1 MNLLPVCVLYTQDD
15 ELVRRVGGY
24 LYSVASV
31 QHVSEPERLES
42 TSRKLDPTLVFMDV
56 RCTDSSDL
64 ISRMKFQMPESL
76 VTVLAVPRSEPALEA
91 ESLGVYAVEDL
102 KVNRLRLHGLVERAF
117 SHLKLVRENRL
128 LRQETI
134 DTGDRGQPTA
144 AARTPANEGSGL
156 FQHQLMHR
164 LFRHFDDVNAMLDNV
179 VEVVQSFARVS
190 RVGIFSRDFESGR
203 YCLKAGIK
211 CFEDS
216 WNLIVSPEDP
226 LVQWLQFN
234 AHLVSRES
242 LAHIRDGQE
251 RVVLDQSLDMLG
263 AELIVPLLAR
273 DRLLGW
279 LFIGH
284 RLTGAPFEENH
295 LEELMALAEHV
306 STSLENALL
315 YSENAVQK
323 TFAETVLQSIPVGI
337 VSVDASGVIRW
348 FNESAAKILEYTGD
362 QLFGQHAAKLG
373 SQLSDMLTG
382 SIAGSS
388 DHELKE
394 WVDPFTKRSIAVSTE
409 RLMNGEDCLGAVAV
423 IKDLTRE
430 RLLTEKQEQLER
442 AVFWTELASAMS
454 HEVRNPLVA
463 VSTFAQLLPERYSDA
478 EFRDQFSDLVEK
490 EVARLNQMVDQID
503 SFANPP
509 HVQQKPVNVEQ
520 VLKKASD
527 LAVLRCPKTGL
538 QIETTAEDGLEVI
551 QGDEQALTECLTHLL
566 VNALESLRNSNS
578 PSVRVSASSMDK
590 AQGGGVVINVRD
602 NGSGISDEILE
613 KIYSPFCTTKAR
625 GIGLGLPIAR
635 RTVTDHNGQ
644 IDVESSDHGT
654 SVTMVLPRRRGETG
668 IKDEAYT
675 GS

>member
-1 MNLLPVCVLYTQDD
+1 
-15 ELVRRVGGY
+15 
-24 LYSVASV
+24 
-31 QHVSEPERLES
+31 
-42 TSRKLDPTLVFMDV
+42 
-56 RCTDSSDL
+56 
-64 ISRMKFQMPESL
+64 
-76 VTVLAVPRSEPALEA
+76 
-91 ESLGVYAVEDL
+91 
-102 KVNRLRLHGLVERAF
+102 
-117 SHLKLVRENRL
+117 
-128 LRQETI
+128 
-134 DTGDRGQPTA
+134 
-144 AARTPANEGSGL
+144 
-156 FQHQLMHR
+156 
-164 LFRHFDDVNAMLDNV
+164 V
-179 VEVVQSFARVS
+179 VEVVQSFARVT
-190 RVGIFSRDFESGR
+190 RVGIFSRDFQSGR

-242 LAHIRDGQE
+242 LAHIRDAQE

-284 RLTGAPFEENH
+284 RLTGVPFDEGH

-306 STSLENALL
+306 STSLENAQL

-337 VSVDASGVIRW
+337 VSVDSAAVIRW
-348 FNESAAKILEYTGD
+348 FNESAATILEYPGD
-362 QLFGQHAAKLG
+362 QLLGQHAAKLG

-382 SIAGSS
+382 AIAGKGEQ
-388 DHELKE
+388 ELQE

-409 RLMNGEDCLGAVAV
+409 RLMSGDDCLGAVAV

-463 VSTFAQLLPERYSDA
+463 VSTFAQLLPERYSDE
-478 EFRDQFSDLVEK
+478 EFREQFSTLVEA

-509 HVQQKPVNVEQ
+509 EVQQRPINVEQ

-527 LAVLRCPKTGL
+527 LAVLRGPKTGL
-538 QIETTAEDGLEVI
+538 QIVTSAEEGLKVI
-551 QGDEQALTECLTHLL
+551 HGDEQALTECLTHLL
-566 VNALESLRNSNS
+566 VNALESLRASDS
-578 PSVRVSASSMDK
+578 PSVRISASSMDK
-590 AQGGGVVINVRD
+590 AQGGGVVINIRD
-602 NGSGISDEILE
+602 NGRGISGEIIE

-644 IDVESSDHGT
+644 LDVESSDHGT
-654 SVTMVLPRRRGETG
+654 SVTMVLPQRRMEIGTPH
-668 IKDEAYT
+668 DEAHI
-675 GS
+675 SR